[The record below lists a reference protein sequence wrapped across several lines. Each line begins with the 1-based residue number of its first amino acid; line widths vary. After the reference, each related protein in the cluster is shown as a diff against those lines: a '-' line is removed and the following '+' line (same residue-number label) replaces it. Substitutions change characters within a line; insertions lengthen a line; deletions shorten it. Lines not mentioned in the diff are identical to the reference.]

1 MEKVIELD
9 IPKFKELTEELYLK
23 IIDNFGIYKVNTN
36 QQLEQ
41 LETYN
46 EKLEIEN
53 RDLRRRISDLKEII
67 NEIIERI

>member
-46 EKLEIEN
+46 ENLEIEN
-53 RDLRRRISDLKEII
+53 RELRRRISDLKEII